1 MDFDKIEN
9 LVLLS
14 KQDNSKAKEELCAQF
29 TPLIIKLSMKTYVN
43 GFDFEDLKSEC
54 YKTLFKCVLLYDPS
68 KHRFVAYA
76 TNAIK
81 NSINNLIR
89 TSLRK
94 SLGEGCKTLSLKD
107 NSEYVLSYDM
117 DSVEDRLFKNLFHK
131 ELKNEIAKLSFD
143 EKLLIEFLYYKK
155 TSLKAFAA
163 YRGMPYG
170 KAFNIK
176 KKMLKKLR
184 KIIDEENYHMYLS

>member
-29 TPLIIKLSMKTYVN
+29 APLIIKLSMKTYIN

-94 SLGEGCKTLSLKD
+94 SLGEGCKALNLD
-107 NSEYVLSYDM
+107 ANLEYVLSYDM
-117 DSVEDRLFKNLFHK
+117 FSVEDRLFKNVFHK

-143 EKLLIEFLYYKK
+143 EQLLIEFLYYKK

-163 YRGMPYG
+163 YRAIPYG

-176 KKMLKKLR
+176 SNMLKKLR
-184 KIIDEENYHMYLS
+184 KNIEKEDYCMYFN

>member
-29 TPLIIKLSMKTYVN
+29 TPLIIKLSMKTYIN

-94 SLGEGCKTLSLKD
+94 SLGEGCKALTLDD
-107 NSEYVLSYDM
+107 NLEYVLSYDM
-117 DSVEDRLFKNLFHK
+117 DSVEDRLFKNVFHK

-143 EKLLIEFLYYKK
+143 EQLLIEFLYFKK
-155 TSLKAFAA
+155 ASLRIFATS
-163 YRGMPYG
+163 RGLPYG
-170 KAFNIK
+170 KAFSIK
-176 KKMLKKLR
+176 RNMLKKLR
-184 KIIDEENYHMYLS
+184 KAIDVENYHMYLS